1 MKLSMDRFE
10 RQGFH
15 TDINLDGMRLH
26 RNHTRSMKVVEGHPQ
41 KRAIVC
47 EDCQQILLF
56 GHEVFS
62 TYFPAPVTD
71 EYGNRDY
78 EPREVSNILEVM
90 ISVEERIN
98 RLEEILCLEKSY
110 EEGA

>member
-1 MKLSMDRFE
+1 MKLSMARFM

-15 TDINLDGMRLH
+15 SDINIDGMRLH

-62 TYFPAPVTD
+62 TYVSLGGNTD

-78 EPREVSNILEVM
+78 GSRKVSNILEVM
-90 ISVEERIN
+90 ISVEDRIN
-98 RLEEILCLEKSY
+98 RLEKSY